1 MEGERLKDRFNKDE
15 KKLLS
20 ADNISLACSKVMS
33 DFIIEGD
40 DIRVLIY
47 FSAKIIDELFD
58 DKESEA

>member
-20 ADNISLACSKVMS
+20 ADDISLACSKVMS
-33 DFIIEGD
+33 DFIIEGY

-58 DKESEA
+58 DKESEV

>member
-20 ADNISLACSKVMS
+20 ADDISLACSKVMS
-33 DFIIEGD
+33 DFIIEG

-58 DKESEA
+58 DKESEV

>member
-33 DFIIEGD
+33 DFIFEGD

-58 DKESEA
+58 DKESEV